1 MIATIFINKSLK
13 LNALVDSSPNTF
25 MLRNKLPISLTK
37 YLQLAFFIL
46 NQLEVA
52 LIHMVLEGF
61 KFLLVLLQRRDEVTH

>member
-1 MIATIFINKSLK
+1 MIVGIFIIKSLK
-13 LNALVDSSPNTF
+13 FNALVDSSPNTF

-37 YLQLAFFIL
+37 YLQLAFFFL

-52 LIHMVLEGF
+52 LIDVILEGF